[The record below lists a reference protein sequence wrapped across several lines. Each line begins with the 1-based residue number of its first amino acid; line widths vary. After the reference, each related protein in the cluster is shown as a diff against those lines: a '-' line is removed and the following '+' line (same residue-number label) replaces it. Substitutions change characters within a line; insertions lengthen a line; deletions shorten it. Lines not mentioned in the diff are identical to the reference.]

1 MLQTIQKIN
10 PLVRAILVV
19 GAVAGL
25 VTSVTFA
32 ALSGTATLSAST
44 LSTTSANLLL
54 WDGDSFEDTAPG
66 FDVNNLVP
74 GEGSG
79 ELPFYF
85 QNTNSF
91 DLDLTVMMPEAPV
104 LSEGLTPAD
113 VKATFTSNAPGCV
126 NNTETYTFAQLLDGT
141 PDALPCSPLSE
152 GATGNSGVLA
162 TEGNYSVN
170 FDIDPEA
177 IEGEEANVGAFD
189 LVFTGT
195 QVTTEPE
202 DPEAP

>member
-1 MLQTIQKIN
+1 MQAIQKIN
-10 PLVRAILVV
+10 PLVRAVLVV
-19 GAVAGL
+19 GAIAGL

-44 LSTTSANLLL
+44 LSTTSTNLLL

-66 FDVNNLVP
+66 FDVDNLIP

-85 QNTNSF
+85 QNTSGV
-91 DLDLTVMMPEAPV
+91 DLDLTVHMPEAPA
-104 LSEGLTPAD
+104 LSTGLTPAD
-113 VKATFTSNAPGCV
+113 VKATFTSNAPGCAE
-126 NNTETYTFAQLLDGT
+126 NTATYTFAQLLDET
-141 PDALPCSPLSE
+141 PDALPCNPLNA
-152 GATGNSGVLA
+152 GATGNSGVPA
-162 TEGNYSVN
+162 TEGNYTVN

-177 IEGEEANVGAFD
+177 IEGEQANVGAFD

-195 QVTTEPE
+195 QATEEVPE
-202 DPEAP
+202 VPAP